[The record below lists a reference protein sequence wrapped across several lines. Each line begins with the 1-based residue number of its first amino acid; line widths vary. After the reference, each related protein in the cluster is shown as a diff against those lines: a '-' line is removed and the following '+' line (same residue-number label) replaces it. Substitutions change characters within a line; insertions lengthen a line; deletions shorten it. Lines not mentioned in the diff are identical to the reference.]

1 MQLYPITPHLADP
14 ATFNAKAQGV
24 NLGDLVIDPATNGA
38 GVVVGPS
45 NNRTVQPFGGGGGGV
60 GPMVLQVAGATAV
73 GGGSGRIRLTATV
86 HAQDGTTPVLKAMV
100 QWQLTDNTAP
110 LNVGGAS
117 PGQLLGFGAS
127 SNGPPFGALL
137 VVATDAAGAAT
148 IEVAGT
154 VGDTVTPSL
163 VVLGGRVS
171 AGLGGDGFVLPPVV
185 LS

>member
-45 NNRTVQPFGGGGGGV
+45 NNRTVQPF
-60 GPMVLQVAGATAV
+60 

-171 AGLGGDGFVLPPVV
+171 AGLGGDGFVLPTVV